1 MSAQRPT
8 NPLTTREERIVEANA
23 HLPESCPNP
32 DCDFTPEVA
41 DLTQDGTLYIVHEED
56 GVGMASRSPRG
67 ETDGCRIDPENDY
80 TLD

>member
-8 NPLTTREERIVEANA
+8 NPLTNREERIVEANA

-41 DLTQDGTLYIVHEED
+41 DLTSDGTLYIAHEED
-56 GVGMASRSPRG
+56 RVGMQSRSPRG
-67 ETDGCRIDPENDY
+67 ETDGCRIDPEHDY
-80 TLD
+80 TL